1 MTFYF
6 DNMPTEN
13 QIIEAIERQER
24 AIGVTLTETNKEY
37 AIQTFD
43 IDVYFEDSFETYRA
57 FIIQEN
63 KQYKF
68 VAEKA

>member
-24 AIGVTLTETNKEY
+24 AIGVTLTPTNKEY

-43 IDVYFEDSFETYRA
+43 MDVYFEDSLETYRA
-57 FIIQEN
+57 FLIQEN
-63 KQYKF
+63 QLYKF
-68 VAEKA
+68 VAEKC